1 MKQLIRTAL
10 LAFIIL
16 GTANAGDRFS
26 DITKEYL
33 YGKNSTVSV
42 KVRRVI
48 AKDSQTALSTLKLL
62 TNDKDTIVREY
73 AKNNLA
79 H

>member
-1 MKQLIRTAL
+1 MKQLLGTVL
-10 LAFIIL
+10 LTFIVL

-42 KVRRVI
+42 EVRRVI
-48 AKDSQTALSTLKLL
+48 AKDSQTAPSTLKLL
-62 TNDKDTIVREY
+62 TNDKDAAVRQY
-73 AKNNLA
+73 ANNNLA